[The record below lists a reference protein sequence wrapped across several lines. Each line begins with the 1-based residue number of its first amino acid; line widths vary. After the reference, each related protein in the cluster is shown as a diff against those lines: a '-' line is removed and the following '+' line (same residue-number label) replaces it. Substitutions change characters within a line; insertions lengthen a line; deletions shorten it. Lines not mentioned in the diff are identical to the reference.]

1 MFIFHTRSRRFF
13 SFTVSGADTKV
24 TEKQST
30 HNAAPIPS
38 LREGQYFSQA
48 SHVIFERCRTNVYN
62 GYDRN
67 TGIQKKM
74 LMLLCTVTRKKQFN
88 TIINS

>member
-1 MFIFHTRSRRFF
+1 MFILQTRSRRFF

-38 LREGQYFSQA
+38 LREGQYFSQT

-67 TGIQKKM
+67 TGM
-74 LMLLCTVTRKKQFN
+74 LMLLCTVTRKKYFN
-88 TIINS
+88 TVTM